1 MKKFQEPAMIKEI
14 ISGGQTGADQAALD
28 VAIKFAIPH
37 GGWIPKGRRT
47 ENGPLPHQ
55 YKLKEMP
62 TISYYKRTEQNVLDS
77 DATLLISHG
86 KLTGGSYY
94 TRRMAKHYHRPWLHI
109 DLNKINGFEAAKR
122 INSWI
127 LKNDIE
133 KLNVAGP
140 RVSEDPKIY
149 QAAFDLIQT
158 TFHLNLME
166 TSTPNTSRPS
176 PSVDDLM
183 GNAYLPKTI
192 DEAVARLIKDFS
204 LKDKAYVAKMNEE
217 DLHPLQHTIGRYI
230 REEFGLWTG
239 NLPLMQSCL
248 SASKNNDLSEADASA
263 LIIRALWKKLR
274 QSYRLR
280 VVK

>member
-1 MKKFQEPAMIKEI
+1 MIKEI

-55 YKLKEMP
+55 YNLKEMP

-77 DATLLISHG
+77 DATLIISHG

-109 DLNKINGFEAAKR
+109 DLNKVNSFEAAKR
-122 INSWI
+122 INFWI

-140 RVSEDPKIY
+140 RASKDTHIY
-149 QAAFDLIQT
+149 QATFDIIQA
-158 TFHLNLME
+158 TFYLNLME
-166 TSTPNTSRPS
+166 TSVPHTPHPS

-183 GNAYLPKTI
+183 GNAYFPKTV
-192 DEAVARLIKDFS
+192 DEAIDQLIKNLS
-204 LKDKAYVAKMNEE
+204 LKDKAYISKMKEE
-217 DLHPLQHTIGRYI
+217 DLYSLQPTLGRYVK
-230 REEFGLWTG
+230 ENFGLLAG
-239 NLPLMQSCL
+239 NLPLMQSCISISKDHGL
-248 SASKNNDLSEADASA
+248 SQYDASA
-263 LIIRALWKKLR
+263 LIIKVLWEKLIKTH
-274 QSYRLR
+274 RLR
-280 VVK
+280 IIK

>member
-1 MKKFQEPAMIKEI
+1 MIKKI
-14 ISGGQTGADQAALD
+14 VSGGQTGADQAALD

-37 GGWIPKGRRT
+37 GGWISKGRKT
-47 ENGPLPHQ
+47 ENGPLPDQ
-55 YKLKEMP
+55 YRLKEMP
-62 TISYYKRTEQNVLDS
+62 AVSYYKRTEQNVLDS
-77 DATLLISHG
+77 DATLIISHG

-109 DLNKINGFEAAKR
+109 DLDKVNSFEAAKK

-127 LKNDIE
+127 LKNNIE

-140 RVSEDPKIY
+140 RASEDPKIY

-158 TFHLNLME
+158 TFYLNLME
-166 TSTPNTSRPS
+166 TSIPNSSHPS
-176 PSVDDLM
+176 PSVDERM
-183 GNAYLPKTI
+183 GTAHLPKTI
-192 DEAVARLIKDFS
+192 DEAVERLIKNFS
-204 LKDKAYVAKMNEE
+204 LKDKTYIAKMKEE
-217 DLHPLQHTIGRYI
+217 DLHALQFTIGGYI
-230 REEFGLWTG
+230 RDECGLWTG

-248 SASKNNDLSEADASA
+248 SFSKDDGLSEADASA
-263 LIIRALWKKLR
+263 LIIRVLWKKLR